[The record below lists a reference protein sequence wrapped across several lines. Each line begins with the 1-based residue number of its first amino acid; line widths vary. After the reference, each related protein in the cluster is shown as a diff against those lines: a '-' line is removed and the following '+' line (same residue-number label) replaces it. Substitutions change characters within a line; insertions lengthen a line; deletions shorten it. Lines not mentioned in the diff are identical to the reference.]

1 MTKEEQLKIYS
12 AYLPY
17 DLSFENTVTH
27 SIYRLKTINKRTDG
41 FVRMEFSNAKISI
54 SDFIEDEDGNKMN
67 FKPIL
72 YPLEYL
78 TKEIEHEGKTIT
90 PIEEIAKD
98 LEMNAA
104 EYMFLTANV
113 GSQEFDWLRT
123 ATYPVVQKMLEYH
136 LNVFSLPE
144 DHFINKATLTNKN

>member
-1 MTKEEQLKIYS
+1 MTKEEQLKIYA

-17 DLSFENTVTH
+17 GLEGQLIIDRQSDFEMQDWADLSKF
-27 SIYRLKTINKRTDG
+27 KKGTIWNLCGYADDDLQIPMG
-41 FVRMEFSNAKISI
+41 
-54 SDFIEDEDGNKMN
+54 EDEFRGWLWRNGQTYVN
-67 FKPIL
+67 FHHSVKPVL
-72 YPLEYL
+72 YPLEFL

-123 ATYPVVQKMLEYH
+123 ATYPVIQKML
-136 LNVFSLPE
+136 
-144 DHFINKATLTNKN
+144 